1 MPGITCKT
9 TNLARSFQK
18 LKILEALAEGARR
31 DSMMGHAIWTNL
43 SEPANQD
50 AVIQMCKD
58 QIKDN
63 EPLMVKICGQKA
75 VNFLN
80 AY

>member
-1 MPGITCKT
+1 MPSITCKT
-9 TNLARSFQK
+9 TNLAKSYQK
-18 LKILEALAEGARR
+18 LKILEALAEGVRR

-58 QIKDN
+58 QMQHGNLEQIIGTKAFNLIK
-63 EPLMVKICGQKA
+63 E
-75 VNFLN
+75 
-80 AY
+80 Y